1 MRTSIPLKA
10 SRRLR
15 VSPIVAFGALLVT
28 GVQAAELP
36 EVTVSAPSTKMIGRD
51 LSGTPIR
58 QVTATARIRY
68 SPIML
73 TTYSGRALLQDRVA
87 EVARGLCH
95 KLDAVGVVPM
105 DDEGTCVQRA
115 VNGARVQIAAA
126 VAEQKAG

>member
-1 MRTSIPLKA
+1 MRTSIPLRA

-15 VSPIVAFGALLVT
+15 VSPMVAFGALLVT

-36 EVTVSAPSTKMIGRD
+36 EVTVSAPSTKTMGRD
-51 LSGTPIR
+51 LTGAPVR

-73 TTYSGRALLQDRVA
+73 TTYSGRALLQDKVA

-95 KLDAVGVVPM
+95 KLDSVGVVPV
-105 DDEGTCVQRA
+105 DDEGMCVQRA
-115 VNGARVQIAAA
+115 VAGAKVQIAAA
-126 VAEQKAG
+126 IAQQKAG